1 MTNLNNFDFVLPT
14 IIKFGYGRAGE
25 AGTEAAALNCKKAM
39 IVTDKGIV
47 AAGLLESITRSL
59 SEKGIPLAVF
69 DEVEPNPRDTTVQR
83 GYEKAAAEGI
93 DLLIAVGG
101 GSSMDVAKAIGVVLT
116 HGGVINDYE
125 GLDAVVRPITP
136 IIAIPTTVG
145 TGSEVTFWSV
155 ITDTNRKFKMSVGS
169 PLIAPKVALV
179 DPLMVS
185 KLPPKITAS
194 TGIDA
199 LTHAIEGYTCLLSEP
214 LTDAMALYAIE
225 QISENIRQ
233 AVFTDSVE
241 SKANMLIGSLIA
253 GIAFGNSDIAGV
265 HSMAEAVGG
274 VYDTPHGIANAI
286 LLPYVMEYNY
296 LADPR
301 KHARIALAMGENIQG
316 LTERDAAHRAVGAVK
331 TMNDDLSIPSLKD
344 VGVLEKDLE
353 SLAERSFANVSS
365 GSNCRIMTKNDYLE
379 IFKKAFNAG

>member
-1 MTNLNNFDFVLPT
+1 MAILSNFDFILPT
-14 IIKFGYGRAGE
+14 IIKFGYGRAQE
-25 AGTEAAALNCKKAM
+25 AGAEAVNLGCKKAM
-39 IVTDKGIV
+39 IVTDKGII
-47 AAGLLESITRSL
+47 AAGLLEGILKSL
-59 SEKGIPLAVF
+59 SEKKITVAIF
-69 DEVEPNPRDTTVQR
+69 DDVEPNPRDTTVQK
-83 GYEKAAAEGI
+83 GVEKAKAEGI
-93 DLLIAVGG
+93 DLLVAVGG

-125 GLDAVVRPITP
+125 GLEAVIKPITP

-155 ITDTNRKFKMSVGS
+155 ITDTKRKFKMSVGS
-169 PLIAPKVALV
+169 PLIAPRVALV

-185 KLPPKITAS
+185 KLPSKITAS

-199 LTHAIEGYTCLLSEP
+199 LTHAIEGYTCLLAEP
-214 LTDAMALYAIE
+214 LTDASALYAIE
-225 QISENIRQ
+225 LISENIRQ
-233 AVFTDSVE
+233 AVFTECVE
-241 SKANMLIGSLIA
+241 SKANMLLASLIA

-274 VYDTPHGIANAI
+274 LYDTPHGIANAI

-296 LADPR
+296 LADPK

-316 LTERDAAHRAVGAVK
+316 LTQMEAAFKSVDAVK
-331 TMNDDLSIPSLKD
+331 KLNKDLSIPSLKE

-353 SLAERSFANVSS
+353 ELAQRSFSNVSS
-365 GSNCRIMTKNDYLE
+365 GSNCRIITKNDYLN
-379 IFKKAFNAG
+379 IFKKSYIG

>member
-1 MTNLNNFDFVLPT
+1 MANLENFDFILPT
-14 IIKFGYGRAGE
+14 IIKFGAGRALETGKE
-25 AGTEAAALNCKKAM
+25 VAALGCKKAM
-39 IVTDKGIV
+39 VVTDKGII
-47 AAGLLESITRSL
+47 AAGLLDGILKSL
-59 SEKGIPLAVF
+59 EELNIETIIF
-69 DEVEPNPRDTTVQR
+69 DDVEPNPRDTTVQC
-83 GYEKAAAEGI
+83 GAEKALANGI
-93 DLLIAVGG
+93 DVLVAVGG
-101 GSSMDVAKAIGVVLT
+101 GSSMDVAKAIGVVIT

-125 GLDAVVRPITP
+125 GLDTILRPITP

-155 ITDTNRKFKMSVGS
+155 ITDTKRKFKMSVGS

-214 LTDAMALYAIE
+214 ITDAAALYAIE
-225 QISENIRQ
+225 QISENIRG
-233 AVFTDSVE
+233 AVFTEGQDY
-241 SKANMLIGSLIA
+241 KANMLLGSLIA
-253 GIAFGNSDIAGV
+253 GIAFGNSDIAAV

-274 VYDTPHGIANAI
+274 LYDTPHGIANAI

-296 LADPR
+296 LANPK

-316 LTERDAAHRAVGAVK
+316 LTQNEAAYKAVEAVRK
-331 TMNDDLSIPSLKD
+331 LNKDLNIPSLAD
-344 VGVLEKDLE
+344 VGVLINDLE
-353 SLAERSFANVSS
+353 ELAERSSVNVSS
-365 GSNCRIMTKNDYLE
+365 VSNCRIIAKSDYLE
-379 IFKKAFNAG
+379 IFIKAYHGC